1 MTCKSRDP
9 KFKGYPCVSLGF
21 VAILVH
27 VLSTYALAQTPPP
40 QRTARGSEPLLDI
53 VEVVGCL
60 TSGPNSTWVLTNA
73 TDPVVEKTPFSNPD
87 ALKTAGA
94 KPLGTQRFRLLNF
107 GVFNPDAH
115 KGHKMV
121 ARGLWL
127 KDPKDPRLNLTSL
140 LMLDATCAK

>member
-1 MTCKSRDP
+1 
-9 KFKGYPCVSLGF
+9 V
-21 VAILVH
+21 
-27 VLSTYALAQTPPP
+27 
-40 QRTARGSEPLLDI
+40 DI

-60 TSGPNSTWVLTNA
+60 TSGPDSTWVLTNA
-73 TDPVVEKTPFSNPD
+73 TNPVVERAPFSNPD

-94 KPLGTQRFRLLNF
+94 KPLGRQRFRLLNF

-140 LMLDATCAK
+140 LMLDATCTK